1 MNLLKRIFFGLTAI
15 FVLLSSNTVGFTAIA
30 EEISAETSNF
40 FTLKVNIPSEWS
52 QNLDDWTIE
61 TDSDAVLYY
70 KTVTARISEEEWG
83 NYTDED
89 AQLWNNGENF
99 EEGE

>member
-70 KTVTARISEEEWG
+70 KTVTARISEEVELYRRRRTALEQW
-83 NYTDED
+83 
-89 AQLWNNGENF
+89 
-99 EEGE
+99 